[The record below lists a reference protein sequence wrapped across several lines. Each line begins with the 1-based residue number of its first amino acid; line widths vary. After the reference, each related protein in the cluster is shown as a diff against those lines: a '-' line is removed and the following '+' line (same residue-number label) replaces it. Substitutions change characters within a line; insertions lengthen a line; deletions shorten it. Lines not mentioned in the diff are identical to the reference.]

1 MAARPA
7 QGTAVARR
15 PGGGGSSRPL
25 SVLCIDLGLG
35 GAYYLIRPRLIFFK
49 LFLNREIFDPTE
61 KYKMD
66 HKRRGIALIF
76 NHERFFWHL
85 TLPNRPGTSA
95 DRDNLRRR

>member
-1 MAARPA
+1 MSSEPPPRRAR
-7 QGTAVARR
+7 G
-15 PGGGGSSRPL
+15 PGEEQNMTE
-25 SVLCIDLGLG
+25 ID
-35 GAYYLIRPRLIFFK
+35 AFPR
-49 LFLNREIFDPTE
+49 REIFDPTE

-95 DRDNLRRR
+95 DRDNLRRSINC